1 MSLSATATLKCY
13 AHSTRSDSFVHWHR
27 HTALLRSTSA
37 FSPAVSPFA
46 NFATGGAAS
55 AAVAAPEGHV
65 LTSTGQAGSTAGAG
79 AGASAGGVGGLQN
92 LKRDL
97 VRLIGV
103 MSFFDPASGGG
114 PAHAQAQAQAQTDR
128 DHRLARVRAVQDV
141 VRESGG
147 LLEVLNM
154 TQLDENNPCECY
166 ASQPSTS
173 SALPSL
179 AAECGF

>member
-1 MSLSATATLKCY
+1 M
-13 AHSTRSDSFVHWHR
+13 
-27 HTALLRSTSA
+27 
-37 FSPAVSPFA
+37 
-46 NFATGGAAS
+46 
-55 AAVAAPEGHV
+55 

-79 AGASAGGVGGLQN
+79 AGASASVGGVGGLQN

-114 PAHAQAQAQAQTDR
+114 SAHTQSQVQAQTDR
-128 DHRLARVRAVQDV
+128 NHRSARVRAVQDV

-154 TQLDENNPCECY
+154 TQLDENNPCKCY
-166 ASQPSTS
+166 ASQASNLTSDPPSR
-173 SALPSL
+173 
-179 AAECGF
+179 CGVHSVYTVPD